1 MNNFLE
7 RFLLFVIGLP
17 LLLAL
22 IIFTAPYAHIGW
34 FLVVLVFAFLG
45 TREIYPIFSSLPLK
59 TAEHGEKVPES
70 RSRRDIFVAFLGSLL
85 LLAAYA
91 DVLWTPDPL
100 LFPLVLIA
108 GIVCISL
115 TALLEW
121 KSANKEGTFVRDI
134 TAGIGAL
141 VYPSFFAVFLVL
153 LSALNEAQHLVLL
166 FLVLGFGNDTFAY
179 LTGKFLAKRS
189 GPPLL
194 AVSPNKTLVG
204 FIGGFLGAL
213 ALGYLYV
220 AAVPDLLGRA
230 SLSHGIFFLVI
241 AVFGNLGDLLESAL
255 KRSAALK
262 DSGSIIPGRGGVL
275 DSIDSLLFSAPVYYY
290 SIIIFFT

>member
-1 MNNFLE
+1 
-7 RFLLFVIGLP
+7 
-17 LLLAL
+17 
-22 IIFTAPYAHIGW
+22 
-34 FLVVLVFAFLG
+34 
-45 TREIYPIFSSLPLK
+45 
-59 TAEHGEKVPES
+59 
-70 RSRRDIFVAFLGSLL
+70 
-85 LLAAYA
+85 
-91 DVLWTPDPL
+91 
-100 LFPLVLIA
+100 
-108 GIVCISL
+108 
-115 TALLEW
+115 
-121 KSANKEGTFVRDI
+121 
-134 TAGIGAL
+134 
-141 VYPSFFAVFLVL
+141 
-153 LSALNEAQHLVLL
+153 
-166 FLVLGFGNDTFAY
+166 
-179 LTGKFLAKRS
+179 
-189 GPPLL
+189 
-194 AVSPNKTLVG
+194 VSPNKTLVG